1 MAVININFDTIKND
15 TIPLLRKELT
25 VLKAEKDYIEKS
37 AFLRTD
43 SDITPIYNNICN
55 RYEEVQKQIRWLN
68 LIMND
73 YNRNI
78 NEGKEAIN
86 NVKFPSVEK
95 TKIVIKWL

>member
-95 TKIVIKWL
+95 TKIVIK